1 MLAWIIHVCSSSW
14 KGGGGG
20 GVIWIDTHDLAIN
33 LFLFLLRFMHY
44 FAYGHIYQCT
54 SVTFPCF
61 ARVKQWTCWR
71 NILRQFCVSWSWG
84 EIGRA
89 DSSIHHGSR
98 LAVLM
103 RLTGDSGSFSVNA
116 TISWCG
122 KFATEV
128 TGVYGVFGRNEETI
142 ESEVEALIETKWDD
156 RFSHLRSFYGI
167 CHFCLLLKLSLIPV
181 GTLICR
187 LQTLTGLKGQ
197 YVNAYVIF

>member
-1 MLAWIIHVCSSSW
+1 M
-14 KGGGGG
+14 
-20 GVIWIDTHDLAIN
+20 
-33 LFLFLLRFMHY
+33 
-44 FAYGHIYQCT
+44 
-54 SVTFPCF
+54 TFPCF
-61 ARVKQWTCWR
+61 ARVKHCR
-71 NILRQFCVSWSWG
+71 NILRQFYVSWSWG

-128 TGVYGVFGRNEETI
+128 TGVYGIFGRNEETI

-197 YVNAYVIF
+197 YVNAYVIFKPKDRDWIYFDVDLFFVNLNSALLFKNWHKHDAFLVFVSQSCFKVDSNHDASLTC